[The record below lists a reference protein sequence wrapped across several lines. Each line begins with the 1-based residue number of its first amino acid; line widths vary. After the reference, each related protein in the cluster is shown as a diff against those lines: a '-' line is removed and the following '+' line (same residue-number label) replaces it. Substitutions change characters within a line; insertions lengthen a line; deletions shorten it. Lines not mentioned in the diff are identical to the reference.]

1 MRIQKYLAK
10 HSAFSRREIER
21 MIVDKKIKINHAFAE
36 LGQLV
41 STNDIIHYAG
51 KEHVVDCTLPS
62 ERSVMMINKPL
73 GVICSNKDPDNRP
86 SIYDLVPDDETWFA
100 VGRLDINTSGLILFT
115 TDGTFA
121 NQLMHP
127 RYGVNRTYH
136 VRIYGSNSLQTVK
149 RLLDG
154 VKIDGKM
161 LRFRSCVPIKS
172 SSTSKNH
179 WFEVVTSTGQYRL
192 VRRLWESCGC
202 EVSRLIRVAYG
213 PIKLPSSLKEG
224 QTRLLSDNDIKQL
237 ERVIQHEDTGK
248 S

>member
-21 MIVDKKIKINHAFAE
+21 MIVEKKIKINQDFAQI
-36 LGQLV
+36 GQLV

-51 KEHVVDCTLPS
+51 QEHVVDCTIPT

-136 VRIYGSNSLQTVK
+136 VRVYGSNSLQSVK
-149 RLLDG
+149 RL
-154 VKIDGKM
+154 
-161 LRFRSCVPIKS
+161 
-172 SSTSKNH
+172 
-179 WFEVVTSTGQYRL
+179 
-192 VRRLWESCGC
+192 
-202 EVSRLIRVAYG
+202 
-213 PIKLPSSLKEG
+213 
-224 QTRLLSDNDIKQL
+224 
-237 ERVIQHEDTGK
+237 
-248 S
+248 